1 MNTSSAK
8 KNGYISYS
16 ENRYAQLN
24 SRKKR
29 ENRAKEVF
37 EEIPIFADEK
47 SIRSNEFYE
56 AQRKGIKL
64 DRMFVI
70 KPYEYNYQTKI
81 KYDNDIYTIE
91 RTYKKNTEELELIC
105 SKVK

>member
-1 MNTSSAK
+1 MNDTEIILLESK
-8 KNGYISYS
+8 GY
-16 ENRYAQLN
+16 ETDDRGH
-24 SRKKR
+24 
-29 ENRAKEVF
+29 EKEVF